1 MKISS
6 DEIRRIVIDGNV
18 GKTGTF
24 GGHVKGAVDSSIFAQ
39 ARIAALNTPD
49 IRQDE
54 IDVLR
59 ARLDADSYPIDSD
72 QVAEKLICR
81 AISDQVE

>member
-6 DEIRRIVIDGNV
+6 DEIRRIVNDGNV

-24 GGHVKGAVDSSIFAQ
+24 GGHVQGAVDSSIFAQ
-39 ARIAALNTPD
+39 ARLVVLNTPD

-72 QVAEKLICR
+72 QVAEKLLYR
-81 AISDQVE
+81 ALSDQVE

>member
-6 DEIRRIVIDGNV
+6 DEIRRIVNDGNV

-24 GGHVKGAVDSSIFAQ
+24 GGQVQGAVDSSIFAQ
-39 ARIAALNTPD
+39 ARAAALNTPD

-54 IDVLR
+54 IKGIR